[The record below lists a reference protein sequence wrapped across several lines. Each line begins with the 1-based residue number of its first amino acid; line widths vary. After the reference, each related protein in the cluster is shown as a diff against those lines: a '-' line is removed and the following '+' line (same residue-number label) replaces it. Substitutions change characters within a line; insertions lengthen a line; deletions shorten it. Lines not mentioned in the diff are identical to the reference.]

1 MAGSFSGGGCVSD
14 APPFAR
20 LALYMEKCG
29 RFFWKTRKAW
39 WERHWRFG
47 GHGAGYAASGLADVA
62 LSCRLQSGGRCGKC
76 LVFEML
82 AALAR
87 PRVEM
92 LRALV
97 RGNVARAACDLA
109 RGSDAVAVWRVKWC
123 ACRLWSGKRI
133 VDLSFK
139 PCVASCWVVSARKC
153 HKGGLIAGMLF
164 GRNGEFGVEDICDLR
179 FCGRSIG
186 LLVMGS
192 LKRGPL
198 AAFSDNSERFLCRK
212 APSWHFLPV
221 LISLLGVSSALFSAG
236 WR

>member
-1 MAGSFSGGGCVSD
+1 MAGSFFGGGCVSD

-20 LALYMEKCG
+20 LALYMEKRG
-29 RFFWKTRKAW
+29 RFFWKMRKAL

-153 HKGGLIAGMLF
+153 HKGAS
-164 GRNGEFGVEDICDLR
+164 LR
-179 FCGRSIG
+179 ACCSDEMGNSVLKIFATCGFA
-186 LLVMGS
+186 V
-192 LKRGPL
+192 
-198 AAFSDNSERFLCRK
+198 AVSDCS
-212 APSWHFLPV
+212 SW
-221 LISLLGVSSALFSAG
+221 GA
-236 WR
+236 